1 VPASSS
7 SARTL
12 AIALALAGLVAGSV
26 TVAVA
31 GAEYAGPLIDAHS
44 HLSNAGA
51 IDAYVEAMKRHNVT
65 RVVLLGVG
73 GVQKDDAEWIAAAAR
88 KYPDRV
94 IAGLPVPDPTSDGA
108 AQRLADDLAR
118 RRPRVLGEVHL
129 RQLGRR
135 NIERDPNDAAF
146 GKVLDLAAQYGVPVV
161 VHYELTDTA
170 AAALSRAL
178 AAHRKATLVLA
189 HAGEGPPARVEGLLA
204 RNPNLMVDLSGMHFL
219 RKPSLASENGPLDPA
234 WKALIEKMPD
244 RFLMGVDV
252 WAPRLLEPAMLD
264 RLFTWT
270 RRVLGELTP
279 EVAARVGHRNA
290 VALFRLE

>member
-1 VPASSS
+1 
-7 SARTL
+7 
-12 AIALALAGLVAGSV
+12 
-26 TVAVA
+26 
-31 GAEYAGPLIDAHS
+31 
-44 HLSNAGA
+44 
-51 IDAYVEAMKRHNVT
+51 MKRHNVT

-118 RRPRVLGEVHL
+118 RRPRVRGEVHL

-161 VHYELTDTA
+161 VHYELTDSA

-189 HAGEGPPARVEGLLA
+189 HAGEGPPPHVEGPPA
-204 RNPNLMVDLSGMHFL
+204 RHPNPMADLSGMHRL
-219 RKPSLASENGPLDPA
+219 RQPPFPAQDGP
-234 WKALIEKMPD
+234 
-244 RFLMGVDV
+244 
-252 WAPRLLEPAMLD
+252 
-264 RLFTWT
+264 
-270 RRVLGELTP
+270 
-279 EVAARVGHRNA
+279 
-290 VALFRLE
+290 